1 MKVKGRHRNI
11 ARELYRRTRAQ
22 EQFSSNDL
30 RAHRLNEVL
39 GHPNATG
46 AFFRA
51 LQAAGLITSVGRTPA
66 YQKAANRRRVLSYVW
81 TSRAHGE
88 LG

>member
-1 MKVKGRHRNI
+1 MNIRGRHRNI
-11 ARELYRRTRAQ
+11 AKQLYRRTRAKPH
-22 EQFSSNDL
+22 FSSNDL
-30 RAHRLNEVL
+30 RETRLHEKL

-51 LQAAGLITSVGRTPA
+51 LQREELITDVGREPA
-66 YQKAANRRRVLSYVW
+66 NQKAANRRRVLTYVW